1 MIIFYIIV
9 FFIIAQRLFELYI
22 ANKNEQWMRARGGFE
37 IGSEHYKLF
46 ILLHVSFFISLLIE
60 THSKYAIGEIS
71 FNIYFFLVFLLAQ
84 IGRMWCIVSLG
95 RFWNTKIIVLP
106 KVIHI
111 KKGPYKYIKH
121 PNYVIVF
128 IELLVIPSMFGAYW
142 TAIIF
147 PILHL
152 ALLSVRIPSEER
164 ALGRRTQ

>member
-1 MIIFYIIV
+1 MIIFYVIV

-22 ANKNEQWMRARGGFE
+22 ANKNEQWMIARGGFE

-60 THSKYAIGEIS
+60 NHSIYAIGEIS

-84 IGRMWCIVSLG
+84 IGRMWCIVALG

-106 KVIHI
+106 NVLHI

-128 IELLVIPSMFGAYW
+128 IEL
-142 TAIIF
+142 
-147 PILHL
+147 
-152 ALLSVRIPSEER
+152 RSEER
-164 ALGRRTQ
+164 RVGKKCRMR